1 MVGVDLSGDGAVLTV
16 ASDITYYDK
25 ISEPDA
31 AETVRVANPELAQGT
46 ERVVQEGSDG
56 VSTSVYEVVWSN
68 GKQVSRQFVEELEST
83 AVDEIVEYGTAA
95 KTVTN
100 ADKLTSVNQNAD
112 GSGTIGL
119 CSGATLNFSSAKS
132 MTATAY
138 TAGHGAARTII
149 PPPAPLSAWV
159 RSR

>member
-1 MVGVDLSGDGAVLTV
+1 MTRS
-16 ASDITYYDK
+16 ASL
-25 ISEPDA
+25 DA

-112 GSGTIGL
+112 GSGTL
-119 CSGATLNFSSAKS
+119 VFASGATLNFSSAKS

-138 TAGHGAARTII
+138 TAGHGRRGQLYRHRHRC
-149 PPPAPLSAWV
+149 PRGYGRGRQERHPAGHSDV
-159 RSR
+159 YRHQ